1 MGSVA
6 SVDRVPP
13 GPVTGAWPIDR
24 EVLSGLPTVA
34 ISSSVQQVPS
44 TSAQRAPASSATRGA
59 VRAGTQ
65 GRYTRR
71 RPLSWAVNRYPT
83 TPAGSGGRW
92 AAYRGSLVEPVGT
105 ARTAITSSR
114 GTSTPRVSSRRST
127 GWYAASRSSSGAAA
141 RSTAAV
147 AYTASPSPSRS
158 DSSPVAWSSS
168 ASVSRTAA
176 IGLRRAAWLG
186 GRPALRTPLCGT
198 ATSTADRP
206 VVNTVDSEAAGPSRA
221 SWLP

>member
-1 MGSVA
+1 M
-6 SVDRVPP
+6 
-13 GPVTGAWPIDR
+13 
-24 EVLSGLPTVA
+24 
-34 ISSSVQQVPS
+34 
-44 TSAQRAPASSATRGA
+44 
-59 VRAGTQ
+59 
-65 GRYTRR
+65 
-71 RPLSWAVNRYPT
+71 
-83 TPAGSGGRW
+83 
-92 AAYRGSLVEPVGT
+92 VEPVGT

-114 GTSTPRVSSRRST
+114 GTSTPGVSSRRST

-206 VVNTVDSEAAGPSRA
+206 VVNTVDSDAAGPSRA
-221 SWLP
+221 SWLPMSGVALTRYQRCRSALTASDAWVRARTGNVADGSSMGVLPLIENSQSS